1 MYFVARTLR
10 FLAVRFLAD
19 PHRPTRQ
26 DQVAAYLG
34 TRRPGHHRAT
44 QNRPGQ
50 GSTAGH
56 AR

>member
-1 MYFVARTLR
+1 MYVVARTLR

-19 PHRPTRQ
+19 PRRPIRQ
-26 DQVAAYLG
+26 DEVAGYLG

-44 QNRPGQ
+44 QNRAGQ
-50 GSTAGH
+50 GSAAGH